1 MSTSPRLVGAS
12 RTLTLTLEHSGD
24 SENTFLTSWMLP
36 PTDWTAGDPSLGVG
50 IEWPTSLWASAATE
64 LEQVL

>member
-1 MSTSPRLVGAS
+1 VSARFRLFGGDGL
-12 RTLTLTLEHSGD
+12 LTLMLERSGD

-50 IEWPTSLWASAATE
+50 IEWPTSLWASATTE
-64 LEQVL
+64 LEQGL